1 MQIVYHIGTHC
12 TDQEAL
18 HGSIVKKNE
27 MLVQKR
33 VALPHPRKYLDVI
46 GEHLQAMTVGSRPKK
61 RAGAVGRYTWQ
72 YRSRSHNLEQEQLYL
87 RAEPDI

>member
-27 MLVQKR
+27 MFVQKR
-33 VALPHPRKYLDVI
+33 VPLLHPRKYKDVI
-46 GEHLQAMTVGSRPKK
+46 REHL
-61 RAGAVGRYTWQ
+61 
-72 YRSRSHNLEQEQLYL
+72 
-87 RAEPDI
+87 

>member
-18 HGSIVKKNE
+18 HSSIVKKNE

-33 VALPHPRKYLDVI
+33 VALPHPRKYKDVI
-46 GEHLQAMTVGSRPKK
+46 REHL
-61 RAGAVGRYTWQ
+61 
-72 YRSRSHNLEQEQLYL
+72 
-87 RAEPDI
+87 